1 VLHKENISFLSSART
16 PCAHQAI
23 VVNFSLF
30 LSLRVSSCF
39 PISSIDRL
47 TDILRIQYYSANRY
61 IGLDILSAQSKQVV
75 YSITLSSSFFYMA
88 RSVILLTFDR
98 FFRDF
103 LALGDWSMMEE
114 PPKKQNMLESIS
126 IKYILQFSFFSCFL
140 SQKKTFNIP
149 HLPPFL
155 SVTWRIFFIAFL
167 SSVQF
172 SAGVAYRL
180 AYRNIRRKEKRLEG
194 KRRRF
199 PWTIDW
205 KCLSW
210 RSPATSSSSVPS
222 FHVRIWEGIQ

>member
-1 VLHKENISFLSSART
+1 MLHKENISFLSSART
-16 PCAHQAI
+16 PCAHKAI

-61 IGLDILSAQSKQVV
+61 IGPDILSAQSKQVV

-88 RSVILLTFDR
+88 SSVIQLTFDR

-103 LALGDWSMMEE
+103 LALGEVWWRNR
-114 PPKKQNMLESIS
+114 KKKCWKVFQLNT
-126 IKYILQFSFFSCFL
+126 FSSSLFFLVSF
-140 SQKKTFNIP
+140 QKKKKKTFNIP
-149 HLPPFL
+149 HLPPPFL

-180 AYRNIRRKEKRLEG
+180 AYRNIWRKEKRLEG

-199 PWTIDW
+199 SWTIDW